1 MDTRY
6 FTLTEIER
14 YSKRSKLKND
24 IDSFQTI
31 GIISIA
37 DIIQH
42 IENCKTNL
50 LSPNSIREQ
59 FKKLLDLEDT
69 GKIYISELESDKL
82 VDILFNRFIWVE
94 HTNKADDPLRLV
106 RILTLYPDV
115 RYSFWTDTVY
125 QEALNY

>member
-59 FKKLLDLEDT
+59 FKKLAECHD
-69 GKIYISELESDKL
+69 GKL
-82 VDILFNRFIWVE
+82 
-94 HTNKADDPLRLV
+94 
-106 RILTLYPDV
+106 
-115 RYSFWTDTVY
+115 
-125 QEALNY
+125 